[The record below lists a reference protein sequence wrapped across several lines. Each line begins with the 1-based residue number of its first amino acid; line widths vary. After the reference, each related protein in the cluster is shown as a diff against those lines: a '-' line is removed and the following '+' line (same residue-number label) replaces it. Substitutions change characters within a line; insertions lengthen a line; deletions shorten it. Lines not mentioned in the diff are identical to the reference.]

1 MLEKAKALGM
11 TETEYQKVLDIL
23 GREPSPTELAM
34 YSVEWSEH
42 CGYPRSRALLRTLP
56 KQGHYA
62 SVSGADTGGI
72 EIEPG
77 LVIVFKMESHNHPS
91 QIEPRQGAATGIG
104 GCVRDIFTVG
114 ARPIACL
121 NSLRFGDLKDP
132 KARFLLGGVVEGIS
146 WYGNSIGV
154 PTVAGE
160 VGFNDC
166 YKGNC
171 LVGAMCV
178 GVVRTEEIAAGAASG
193 PGNSVMYFGN
203 ATGRDG
209 IGGCS
214 VLASAE
220 ITEQT
225 ARPTVQVGDPF
236 TEKCL
241 IEACLEVLQLP
252 GVIVGMKDMGAAG
265 LTCTTCEMSAEGN
278 VGMEIDLDH
287 VPLREAGM
295 EAYEIMMSESQERML
310 AVVAAGRE
318 AEASAVFEKWGLHA
332 ARLGHVTDDGILT
345 IKQSGEVVGKMT
357 AKSLADA
364 PLYKLP
370 ATEPEYLANKRVFD
384 YSTIPLPQSYSEV
397 LMRLLASP
405 NIASKEWVYSQ
416 YDHLVQ
422 INTVVRPGA
431 GDAAVLRIRE
441 SKSNRGIAVTTDCN
455 SRYCYLDP
463 HLGAQIAIAEAAR
476 NLVCVGAEPAGV
488 TDCLC
493 FGNPDKPDRYWQFVR
508 SIEGIVEACQA
519 FRLPVVSGNVSFY
532 NETPDSAIHPSPL
545 IGMVGV
551 LDDVEQSVGMGFREK
566 GDVVVLLGKCRNELG
581 GSEYLAHLHGV
592 EAGRPPQLNIER
604 ELNVQR
610 LVLAAIRR
618 GLVRSAH
625 DTAEGGLAV
634 ALAECCIAGK
644 IGANLE
650 ISSALIERTS
660 ENEVVRPDA
669 VLFGETQSRIIVT
682 VKAEKF
688 AELQNMANIINVP
701 FIKLGTVGGDNLVL
715 HSPAPQH
722 SVIVSSAVNELEWAY
737 RGALSRLMSR

>member
-23 GREPSPTELAM
+23 GREPSATELAM

-42 CGYPRSRALLRTLP
+42 CGYPRSRALLKTLP

-121 NSLRFGDLKDP
+121 NSLRFGNLDDP

-178 GVVRTEEIAAGAASG
+178 GVVRAEDIASGAASG

-220 ITEQT
+220 ITEAT

-241 IEACLEVLQLP
+241 IEACLEVLQIP

-265 LTCTTCEMSAEGN
+265 LTCTTSEMSAEGG
-278 VGMEIDLDH
+278 VGMEIDLDN

-295 EAYEIMMSESQERML
+295 EAFEIMMSESQERML

-318 AEASAVFEKWGLHA
+318 TEAAAVFQKWGLHA
-332 ARLGHVTDDGILT
+332 ARLGHVTEDGVLT
-345 IKQSGEVVGKMT
+345 IKQGGEIVGRMT

-370 ATEPEYLANKRVFD
+370 ATEPEYLADKHVFD
-384 YSTIPLPQSYSEV
+384 YNTIPLPQSYNEV
-397 LMRLLASP
+397 LMRLLQSP

-416 YDHLVQ
+416 YDHIVQ
-422 INTVVRPGA
+422 TNTVVRPGA
-431 GDAAVLRIRE
+431 GDAAVLRIKE
-441 SKSNRGIAVTTDCN
+441 SKGNKGIAVTTDCN

-463 HLGAQIAIAEAAR
+463 HLGAQIAVAEAAR

-508 SIEGIVEACQA
+508 SIEGIVEACKA

-532 NETPDSAIHPSPL
+532 NETPESAIHPSPL

-551 LDDVEQSVGMGFREK
+551 LDNVEQHIGMGFRDE
-566 GDVVVLLGKCRNELG
+566 GDVVVLIGKCRNELG
-581 GSEYLAHLHGV
+581 GSEYLAHCHNV
-592 EAGRPPQLNIER
+592 EAGRPPLLDIER

-618 GLVRSAH
+618 GLVKSAH

-634 ALAECCIAGK
+634 ALAECCITGK

-650 ISSALIERTS
+650 ISSAIVERADAG
-660 ENEVVRPDA
+660 EVVRPDA
-669 VLFGETQSRIIVT
+669 VLFGETQSRIVVT
-682 VKAEKF
+682 VKPEKLE
-688 AELQNMANIINVP
+688 ALQKMARLVNVP
-701 FIKLGTVGGDNLVL
+701 VTPLGTVGGDNLVL
-715 HSPAPQH
+715 HSPAPQL
-722 SVIVSSAVNELEWAY
+722 SVIVSSPVNELEWAY
-737 RGALSRLMSR
+737 RGAIPRLMSQ